1 VYYLL
6 FYDVVDGFAAR
17 RVPFR
22 DAHLERARAAHERGE
37 LVMAGAHGDPV
48 DGAVL
53 LFATAD
59 RAVAERFAADDPYV
73 QEGLVTAWRVRPWH
87 VVIGG
92 V

>member
-6 FYDVVDGFAAR
+6 FYDVVDGFAER
-17 RVPFR
+17 RTPFR
-22 DAHLERARAAHERGE
+22 GAHLERARAAHERGE
-37 LVMAGAHGDPV
+37 LVMAGAHGDPIE
-48 DGAVL
+48 GAVL